1 MIPIEI
7 PSQEPHSQSPRKLS
21 AQAYESELYR
31 LQSEL
36 VTMQEWIRREGKR
49 LVVICEG
56 RDAAGKGSAIA
67 RITQYLNPR
76 YCQVAALPKP
86 TQREQSQWYFQRYV
100 EHLPSAGEITIFDR
114 SWYNR
119 AGVELVMGFVTQP
132 QYKLFLRQV
141 PVFENL
147 LIEDGIMLRKYWF
160 SVSDVE
166 QEKRFHSRMADP
178 LRRWKLSPMDLAA
191 ITRWEDYSRAKDD
204 MFLATDTVASPWYT
218 VESEDKKR
226 SRINV
231 IAHLLSSVPYEHL
244 EPEPLDIP
252 PRPPRQN
259 YYRPPRDVENH
270 YVPDVAAA
278 LERGGKRSKKGKAR
292 SVDAEDLAGPVDPV
306 GSVGPVV

>member
-1 MIPIEI
+1 MTLTPPIPNH
-7 PSQEPHSQSPRKLS
+7 QPHPQRPAKLS
-21 AQAYESELYR
+21 TEAYEKELYR

-76 YCQVAALPKP
+76 YCHVAALPKP
-86 TQREQSQWYFQRYV
+86 TPREQGQWYFQRYV
-100 EHLPSAGEITIFDR
+100 AHLPSAGEITIFDR

-119 AGVELVMGFVTQP
+119 AGVERVMGFASQE

-141 PVFENL
+141 PVFEDL
-147 LIEDGIMLRKYWF
+147 LIQDGIMLRKYWF

-166 QEKRFHSRMADP
+166 QERRFRDRWDDP
-178 LRRWKLSPMDLAA
+178 LRRWKLSPMDMAA
-191 ITRWEDYSRAKDD
+191 ITRWEEYSRAKDD
-204 MFLATDTVASPWYT
+204 MFLATDTIASPWYT

-226 SRINV
+226 SRVNV

-244 EPEPLDIP
+244 EPEPLAIP
-252 PRPPRQN
+252 ERPPRQDSH
-259 YYRPPRDVENH
+259 RPPRDVENH
-270 YVPDVAAA
+270 YVPDVAAN
-278 LERGGKRSKKGKAR
+278 LERKAVKKRR
-292 SVDAEDLAGPVDPV
+292 AG
-306 GSVGPVV
+306 